1 MRIWAEVY
9 DSSGAKVAWIESLIS
24 ANASAR
30 LDEAGTFDLQCG
42 LRQDVIDYLI
52 RDNEIAL
59 FAQEDNEQPVEWLR
73 GIIIKAR
80 VQETGDNLSISI
92 SGRDLMEEL
101 RRVVVGLGRSY
112 TAQTLQVIMTSL
124 ASLVSGWTASVETA
138 YASQLQTARF
148 DGTKVLK
155 AMLQSTKQT
164 GLHIRYGS
172 TRQVQ
177 IGVFGEL
184 ATTPSGEPIWAI
196 KPPSSIG
203 RELYSNNAVLL
214 IDQISMTEDGD
225 TLVNWAIP
233 MGAGEGSAAT
243 TLKDTTYEIFN
254 TDNTVYQAGN
264 PSTYPIY
271 RRINSNS
278 IVEYYIDATLGDD
291 EHQDTLSFKEIGP
304 IANSAL
310 ANQYASDALADACMA
325 SLART
330 RVPNTTYTLTVKKV
344 RVDLQPGDKI
354 HVQFKGIVPMVG
366 DPTATRPTLT
376 YIDVDEDLWVMEIS
390 RNFSDSGINTTLKV
404 STVDKHVQDDTDII
418 VEVLDRSEVNNL
430 SIKTRTTSY
439 EKTYY
444 DNVGNN
450 GSAYRPA
457 TFRFRAKNTV
467 TDVVAVLF
475 SFRTY
480 PLDAT
485 TASIWIAPTTF
496 QLWWQETDGY
506 NYPSDVSIWVN
517 GTDVTAALAPGGV
530 QWNDGGT
537 NAALNVEDLDITQYI
552 IDNGIHNETVVELK
566 CESRVGEVRFNSG
579 YTSTV
584 QSTASHGIVEATFNI
599 TTNVRDIVPS

>member
-1 MRIWAEVY
+1 MRLWAEIY
-9 DSSGAKVAWIESLIS
+9 NTSGVQVAWTEAIIS
-24 ANASAR
+24 ANVSAR

-42 LRQDVIDYLI
+42 LRQDVIDYLV

-112 TAQTLQVIMTSL
+112 TAQPLQVIMSSL

-172 TRQVQ
+172 TRQVE
-177 IGVFGEL
+177 IGVFGQA

-203 RELYSNNAVLL
+203 RELYSNDAVLL
-214 IDQISMTEDGD
+214 IDQISVTEDGD

-254 TDNTVYQAGN
+254 SDNTVYQAGN

-271 RRINSNS
+271 RRVNSNS

-304 IANSAL
+304 IANSTL

-354 HVQFKGIVPMVG
+354 HVAFKGIVPMVG

-390 RNFSDSGINTTLKV
+390 RNFSDSGISTTLKV
-404 STVDKHVQDDTDII
+404 STIDKHVQDDVDLL
-418 VEVLDRSEVNNL
+418 VEVLDRSDVRNL
-430 SIKTRTTSY
+430 IPSLQPYNFDNTWQDSIKYGVAPYNKDATFPFTVNSFVTRLPVVIVRF
-439 EKTYY
+439 KTLPLWL
-444 DNVGNN
+444 
-450 GSAYRPA
+450 PA
-457 TFRFRAKNTV
+457 TFYDLTPAEFNW
-467 TDVVAVLF
+467 DVRV
-475 SFRTY
+475 
-480 PLDAT
+480 
-485 TASIWIAPTTF
+485 SI
-496 QLWWQETDGY
+496 E
-506 NYPSDVSIWVN
+506 YPSDVQMFVN
-517 GTDVTAALAPGGV
+517 GVDVTSLYAPGGNP
-530 QWNDGGT
+530 WNFGGV
-537 NAALNVEDLDITQYI
+537 NAALDVTCDISNLI
-552 IDNGIHNETVVELK
+552 NEAAGGLYQTHTIVFK
-566 CESRVGEVRFNSG
+566 CGSRFGEKAVYAPLRTGEVS
-579 YTSTV
+579 
-584 QSTASHGIVEATFNI
+584 QGIVELNIFAQGHSRAT
-599 TTNVRDIVPS
+599 

>member
-1 MRIWAEVY
+1 
-9 DSSGAKVAWIESLIS
+9 
-24 ANASAR
+24 
-30 LDEAGTFDLQCG
+30 
-42 LRQDVIDYLI
+42 VIDYLV

-112 TAQTLQVIMTSL
+112 TAQPLQVIMSSL

-172 TRQVQ
+172 TRQVE
-177 IGVFGEL
+177 IGVFGQA

-203 RELYSNNAVLL
+203 RELYSNDAVLL
-214 IDQISMTEDGD
+214 IDQISVTEDGD

-254 TDNTVYQAGN
+254 SDNTVYQAGN

-271 RRINSNS
+271 RRVNSNS

-304 IANSAL
+304 IANSVL
-310 ANQYASDALADACMA
+310 AKQYASDALADACMA
-325 SLART
+325 SLARS
-330 RVPNTTYTLTVKKV
+330 RVALISYTLTVKKV

-354 HVQFKGIVPMVG
+354 HVQFKGIVPMAG
-366 DPTATRPTLT
+366 DATATRPTLT

-390 RNFSDSGINTTLKV
+390 RNFSESGMTTTLKV
-404 STVDKHVQDDTDII
+404 NTVDKHVQDDTDIL
-418 VEVLDRSEVNNL
+418 VEVLDRSEVQNL
-430 SIKTRTTSY
+430 SVQTF
-439 EKTYY
+439 
-444 DNVGNN
+444 
-450 GSAYRPA
+450 PA
-457 TFRFRAKNTV
+457 WIINSSKDFIQTDSVIGGFSWKPAIFKAKFDDLI
-467 TDVVAVLF
+467 TDVVSMKLQFKSETLF
-475 SFRTY
+475 
-480 PLDAT
+480 AT
-485 TASIWIAPTTF
+485 AQINTSVGWFPVYNQRILKGT
-496 QLWWQETDGY
+496 
-506 NYPSDVSIWVN
+506 NYPEGITLLIN
-517 GTDVTAALAPGGV
+517 GIDVTTDLGGPWGTVSAAV
-530 QWNDGGT
+530 D
-537 NAALNVEDLDITQYI
+537 VELDITNYI
-552 IDNGIHNETVVELK
+552 VDAIGGLYQDHSFEFRCALLSTPATENYPNYNASSTILASNGVIYCETRALVVT
-566 CESRVGEVRFNSG
+566 R
-579 YTSTV
+579 
-584 QSTASHGIVEATFNI
+584 AI
-599 TTNVRDIVPS
+599 TP